1 MRLLPIII
9 SLSFSPQAFSSDWLE
24 LNNLPNSTEYPTWV
38 QSAYSDVGVLSR
50 STSDLHI
57 NLSDWIAEQNL
68 YVTKPSKVV
77 IFADTIE
84 VPDNFNLLVNNQ
96 NILIFA
102 RKIVGQG
109 TPTFVLGQQGSAA
122 SISVIAGEIETPINV
137 LAFQSDGSITRDA
150 LTGKTGDGESVVLAG
165 EHYRRT
171 TIDSNI
177 TGQMKLASEPF
188 TDIVNRSF
196 DMAAS
201 LYDTNPELSLDLINW
216 VEQSLRYSGSVV
228 EDDPILSDLYLQT
241 VAFKQFISFSTK
253 ESHYVPYLDKVLYQ
267 DKYEAYLK
275 AMVAYQAQW
284 NIIQDRSTVIEDKIE
299 AAKLAL
305 ANIEDVLRAQ
315 TSIITQ
321 TQSNIDKIGDSLTEV
336 DSQYKAQELV
346 TLDARTTYLVG
357 VENWKTQQQLN
368 AALAIFKAI
377 AEIGSAVSGV
387 FTGNLSGVNDLTEQ
401 LAKTPE
407 ALEKAKN
414 LVTNIKSVT
423 GIIDSVT
430 KTISGISQLTA
441 DIKST
446 IKFQKISEAMDGF
459 NFNIPT
465 INESNLAWDLMITEI
480 RSNLRYADSLGIKG
494 TRQYLLELE
503 KQVLLG
509 KAINITQLNFAQEQ
523 AKLVDLLL
531 TNNVTINQQQRLND
545 AIGGYQVDTDSFDS
559 IERELSRV
567 LMHFKRPMY
576 VALSNYVQ
584 AYEYWAL
591 KPSEIAPSLNKSY
604 LDYQFDLASIESEYV
619 NALSSFQPAPQDF
632 TIDNYT
638 ISSPEQ
644 LESFATTGQLNF
656 SIPLEQVQL
665 CSFDRVRLSTVRVF
679 LEGENLPY
687 GKQLNLRVSSSG
699 NYADRYENQDY
710 QFSSNPV
717 SRAFYYRIDDPTT
730 NDISIISDGAVANKF
745 EYAYFQPTPFTSWN
759 VTLNNFDKTEQANNQ
774 YLKDIEQI
782 RVEFLGSGIPN
793 GNSCSN

>member
-284 NIIQDRSTVIEDKIE
+284 NIIQDRNTVIEDKIE

-545 AIGGYQVDTDSFDS
+545 AIGGYQIDTDNFDS

-591 KPSEIAPSLNKSY
+591 KPSEITPSLNKSY

-717 SRAFYYRIDDPTT
+717 SRAFYYRLDDPTT

>member
-84 VPDNFNLLVNNQ
+84 VPENFNLLVNNQ

-150 LTGKTGDGESVVLAG
+150 LTGKIGDGESVVLAG

-177 TGQMKLASEPF
+177 TGQMKLATEPF
-188 TDIVNRSF
+188 TDIINRSF

-201 LYDTNPELSLDLINW
+201 LFDTNPELSLDLINW

-228 EDDPILSDLYLQT
+228 EEDPILSDLYLQT

-284 NIIQDRSTVIEDKIE
+284 NIIQDRNTVIEDKIE

-315 TSIITQ
+315 SSIITQ

-545 AIGGYQVDTDSFDS
+545 AIGGYQIDTDNFDS

-591 KPSEIAPSLNKSY
+591 KPSEITPSLNKSY

-730 NDISIISDGAVANKF
+730 NDISIITDGAVANKF

>member
-57 NLSDWIAEQNL
+57 NLSDWIEEQNL
-68 YVTKPSKVV
+68 YVTNPSKIVV
-77 IFADTIE
+77 FADTIE
-84 VPDNFNLLVNNQ
+84 VPENFNLLVNNQ

-102 RKIVGQG
+102 RKIVGPG

-150 LTGKTGDGESVVLAG
+150 LTGNTGDGESVVLAG

-177 TGQMKLASEPF
+177 TGQMKLATEPF
-188 TDIVNRSF
+188 TDIINRSF

-201 LYDTNPELSLDLINW
+201 LFDTNPEVSLDLINW
-216 VEQSLRYSGSVV
+216 IEQSLRYSESVV

-267 DKYEAYLK
+267 DKYEAYLN
-275 AMVAYQAQW
+275 AMVAYQAKW
-284 NIIQDRSTVIEDKIE
+284 DIIQDRSTVIEDKIE

-315 TSIITQ
+315 SSIITQ

-545 AIGGYQVDTDSFDS
+545 AIEGYQVDTDSFDS

-567 LMHFKRPMY
+567 LMHFKRPMF

-591 KPSEIAPSLNKSY
+591 KSSEITPSLNKSY

-644 LESFATTGQLNF
+644 LENFATTGQLNF

-679 LEGENLPY
+679 LEGGNLPY

-717 SRAFYYRIDDPTT
+717 SRAFYYRLDDPTT
-730 NDISIISDGAVANKF
+730 NDVSIITDGAVANKF

-759 VTLNNFDKTEQANNQ
+759 VTLNNFDETDQANNQ
-774 YLKDIEQI
+774 YLKDVEQI

>member
-9 SLSFSPQAFSSDWLE
+9 SLSFSQQAFASDWLE

-38 QSAYSDVGVLSR
+38 QSAYSEVGVLSR

-57 NLSDWIAEQNL
+57 NLSDWIAQQNL
-68 YVTKPSKVV
+68 YVTKPSKIVV
-77 IFADTIE
+77 FADTIE
-84 VPDNFNLLVNNQ
+84 VPENFNLVVNNQ

-122 SISVIAGEIETPINV
+122 SVSVIAGEIETPINV

-150 LTGKTGDGESVVLAG
+150 VSGEEGNGTSVVLAG
-165 EHYRRT
+165 SHYRRT
-171 TIDSNI
+171 TIDSNT
-177 TGQMKLASEPF
+177 TGQMKLATDPF

-196 DMAAS
+196 DMAAT
-201 LYDTNPELSLDLINW
+201 LFDTNPELSLDLINW
-216 VEQSLRYSGSVV
+216 IEQSLRHAGSVV

-253 ESHYVPYLDKVLYQ
+253 ESNYVPYLDKVLYQ
-267 DKYEAYLK
+267 DKYEAYLN
-275 AMVAYQAQW
+275 AMIAYQAQW
-284 NIIQDRSTVIEDKIE
+284 DIIQDRNTVIEDKIE
-299 AAKLAL
+299 ASKLAL

-315 TSIITQ
+315 GSIITQ
-321 TQSNIDKIGDSLTEV
+321 TQSNIDKIGDSLTEI
-336 DSQYKAQELV
+336 DAQYKAQELV

-430 KTISGISQLTA
+430 KTISGISQLTN
-441 DIKST
+441 DVKSA
-446 IKFQKISEAMDGF
+446 IKFQKVSEAMDGF

-465 INESNLAWDLMITEI
+465 LNESNLAWDLMITEI

-494 TRQYLLELE
+494 ARQYLLELE

-509 KAINITQLNFAQEQ
+509 KAINITQLNFAHEQ
-523 AKLVDLLL
+523 AKLIDLLL
-531 TNNVTINQQQRLND
+531 TNNVTTNQQQRLNT
-545 AIGGYQVDTDSFDS
+545 AIEGYQLDSDSFDS
-559 IERELSRV
+559 VERELSRV

-591 KPSEIAPSLNKSY
+591 KPSEITPSLNKSY

-644 LESFATTGQLNF
+644 LESFANTGELNF
-656 SIPLEQVQL
+656 TIPLEQVQL
-665 CSFDRVRLSTVRVF
+665 CAFDRVRLSTVRVF

-717 SRAFYYRIDDPTT
+717 SRAFYYRLDDPTT
-730 NDISIISDGAVANKF
+730 NDVSIITDGSVANKF
-745 EYAYFQPTPFTSWN
+745 EYAYFQPTPFSSWN
-759 VTLNNFDKTEQANNQ
+759 ITLNNFDKTDQTNNQ

-793 GNSCSN
+793 GNSCSR

>member
-1 MRLLPIII
+1 M
-9 SLSFSPQAFSSDWLE
+9 
-24 LNNLPNSTEYPTWV
+24 
-38 QSAYSDVGVLSR
+38 
-50 STSDLHI
+50 
-57 NLSDWIAEQNL
+57 
-68 YVTKPSKVV
+68 
-77 IFADTIE
+77 
-84 VPDNFNLLVNNQ
+84 LVNNQ

-150 LTGKTGDGESVVLAG
+150 LTGKIGDGESVVLAG

-201 LYDTNPELSLDLINW
+201 LFDTNPELSLDLINW

-228 EDDPILSDLYLQT
+228 EEDPILSDLYLQT

-284 NIIQDRSTVIEDKIE
+284 NIIQDRNTVIEDKIE

-315 TSIITQ
+315 SSIITQ

-531 TNNVTINQQQRLND
+531 TNNITINQQQRLND
-545 AIGGYQVDTDSFDS
+545 AIGGYQIDTDNFDS

-591 KPSEIAPSLNKSY
+591 KPSEITPSLNKSY

>member
-68 YVTKPSKVV
+68 YVTQPSKIVV
-77 IFADTIE
+77 FADTIE
-84 VPDNFNLLVNNQ
+84 IPENFNLLVNNQ

-177 TGQMKLASEPF
+177 TGQMKLATEPF

-253 ESHYVPYLDKVLYQ
+253 ESNYVPYLDKVLYQ
-267 DKYEAYLK
+267 DKYEAYLN
-275 AMVAYQAQW
+275 AMIAYQTQW
-284 NIIQDRSTVIEDKIE
+284 DIIQDRNTVIEDKIE

-315 TSIITQ
+315 SSIITQ

-346 TLDARTTYLVG
+346 TLSSRTTYLVG

-446 IKFQKISEAMDGF
+446 IKLQKVSEAMDGF

-494 TRQYLLELE
+494 ARQYLLELE

-509 KAINITQLNFAQEQ
+509 KAINITQLNFAHEQ

-545 AIGGYQVDTDSFDS
+545 GIEGYQVDTDSFDS

-567 LMHFKRPMY
+567 LMHFKRPMF

-591 KPSEIAPSLNKSY
+591 KPSEVTPSLNKSY
-604 LDYQFDLASIESEYV
+604 LDYQFDLATVESEYV

-656 SIPLEQVQL
+656 TIPLEQVQL

-699 NYADRYENQDY
+699 NYLDRYENKDY

-717 SRAFYYRIDDPTT
+717 SRAFYYRLDDPTT
-730 NDISIISDGAVANKF
+730 NDVSIITDGAVANKF
-745 EYAYFQPTPFTSWN
+745 EYAYFQPTPFSSWN
-759 VTLNNFDKTEQANNQ
+759 VTLNNFDKTEQTNNQ
-774 YLKDIEQI
+774 YLKDVEQI

>member
-9 SLSFSPQAFSSDWLE
+9 SLSFSQQAFASDWLE

-38 QSAYSDVGVLSR
+38 QSAYSEVGVLSR

-57 NLSDWIAEQNL
+57 NLSDWIAQQNL
-68 YVTKPSKVV
+68 YVTKPSKIVV
-77 IFADTIE
+77 FADTIE
-84 VPDNFNLLVNNQ
+84 VPENFNLVVNNQ

-122 SISVIAGEIETPINV
+122 SVSVIAGEIETPINV

-150 LTGKTGDGESVVLAG
+150 VSGEEGNGTSVVLAG
-165 EHYRRT
+165 SHYRRT
-171 TIDSNI
+171 TIDSNT
-177 TGQMKLASEPF
+177 TGQMKLATDPF

-196 DMAAS
+196 DMAAT
-201 LYDTNPELSLDLINW
+201 LFDTNPELSLDLINW
-216 VEQSLRYSGSVV
+216 IEQSLRHAGSVV

-253 ESHYVPYLDKVLYQ
+253 ESNYVPYLDKVLYQ
-267 DKYEAYLK
+267 DKYEAYLN
-275 AMVAYQAQW
+275 AMIAYQAQW
-284 NIIQDRSTVIEDKIE
+284 DIIQDRNTVIEDKIE
-299 AAKLAL
+299 ASKLAL

-315 TSIITQ
+315 GSIITQ
-321 TQSNIDKIGDSLTEV
+321 TQSNIDKIGDSLTEI
-336 DSQYKAQELV
+336 DAQYKAQELV

-430 KTISGISQLTA
+430 KTISGISQLTN
-441 DIKST
+441 DVKSA
-446 IKFQKISEAMDGF
+446 IKFQKVSEAMDGF

-465 INESNLAWDLMITEI
+465 LNESNLAWDLMITEI

-494 TRQYLLELE
+494 ARQYLLELE

-509 KAINITQLNFAQEQ
+509 KAINITQLNFAHEQ

-531 TNNVTINQQQRLND
+531 TNNVTTN
-545 AIGGYQVDTDSFDS
+545 
-559 IERELSRV
+559 
-567 LMHFKRPMY
+567 
-576 VALSNYVQ
+576 
-584 AYEYWAL
+584 
-591 KPSEIAPSLNKSY
+591 
-604 LDYQFDLASIESEYV
+604 
-619 NALSSFQPAPQDF
+619 
-632 TIDNYT
+632 
-638 ISSPEQ
+638 
-644 LESFATTGQLNF
+644 
-656 SIPLEQVQL
+656 L
-665 CSFDRVRLSTVRVF
+665 C
-679 LEGENLPY
+679 
-687 GKQLNLRVSSSG
+687 
-699 NYADRYENQDY
+699 
-710 QFSSNPV
+710 
-717 SRAFYYRIDDPTT
+717 
-730 NDISIISDGAVANKF
+730 
-745 EYAYFQPTPFTSWN
+745 
-759 VTLNNFDKTEQANNQ
+759 
-774 YLKDIEQI
+774 
-782 RVEFLGSGIPN
+782 
-793 GNSCSN
+793 C

>member
-68 YVTKPSKVV
+68 YVTNPSKIVV
-77 IFADTIE
+77 FADTIE
-84 VPDNFNLLVNNQ
+84 VPENFNLLVNNQ

-102 RKIVGQG
+102 RKIVGPG

-137 LAFQSDGSITRDA
+137 LAFQSDGSITQDA
-150 LTGKTGDGESVVLAG
+150 LTGNTGDGESVVLAG

-177 TGQMKLASEPF
+177 TGQMKLATEPF
-188 TDIVNRSF
+188 TDIINRSF

-201 LYDTNPELSLDLINW
+201 LFDTNPELSLDLINW
-216 VEQSLRYSGSVV
+216 IEQSLRYSGSVV

-241 VAFKQFISFSTK
+241 VAFKQFINFSTK

-267 DKYEAYLK
+267 DKYEAYLN

-284 NIIQDRSTVIEDKIE
+284 DIIQDRSTVIEDKIE

-315 TSIITQ
+315 SSIITQ

-336 DSQYKAQELV
+336 DNQYKAQELV

-377 AEIGSAVSGV
+377 SEIGSAVSGV

-545 AIGGYQVDTDSFDS
+545 AIGGYQIDTDNFNS

-591 KPSEIAPSLNKSY
+591 KPSEITSSLNKSY

-730 NDISIISDGAVANKF
+730 NDISIITDGAVANKF

>member
-38 QSAYSDVGVLSR
+38 QSAYYDAGVLSR

-84 VPDNFNLLVNNQ
+84 VPENFNLLVNNQ

-150 LTGKTGDGESVVLAG
+150 LTGKIGDGESVVLAG

-284 NIIQDRSTVIEDKIE
+284 NIIQDRNTVIEDKIE

-591 KPSEIAPSLNKSY
+591 KPSEITPSLNKSY

-687 GKQLNLRVSSSG
+687 GKQFNLRVSSSG

-730 NDISIISDGAVANKF
+730 NDISIISDGAVANEF

-774 YLKDIEQI
+774 YLKNIEQI

>member
-84 VPDNFNLLVNNQ
+84 VPKNFNLLVNNQ

-150 LTGKTGDGESVVLAG
+150 LTGKIGDGESVVLAG

-284 NIIQDRSTVIEDKIE
+284 NIIQDRNTVIEDKIE

-357 VENWKTQQQLN
+357 VENWKTQQQLK

-545 AIGGYQVDTDSFDS
+545 AIGGYQIDTDNFDS

-591 KPSEIAPSLNKSY
+591 KPSEITPSLNKSY

-687 GKQLNLRVSSSG
+687 GKQFNLRVSSSG

-717 SRAFYYRIDDPTT
+717 SRAFYYRLDDPTT
-730 NDISIISDGAVANKF
+730 NDISIISDGAVANEF

-782 RVEFLGSGIPN
+782 RVELLGSGIPN

>member
-84 VPDNFNLLVNNQ
+84 VPENFNLLVNNQ
-96 NILIFA
+96 NVLIFA

-284 NIIQDRSTVIEDKIE
+284 NIIQDRNTVIEDKIE

-430 KTISGISQLTA
+430 KTISGISQLTS

-545 AIGGYQVDTDSFDS
+545 AIGGYQIDTDNFDS

-591 KPSEIAPSLNKSY
+591 KPSEITPSLNKSY

-687 GKQLNLRVSSSG
+687 GKQFNLRVSSSG

-717 SRAFYYRIDDPTT
+717 SRAFYYRLDDPTT
-730 NDISIISDGAVANKF
+730 NDISIISDGAVANEF

>member
-1 MRLLPIII
+1 MRILPIII
-9 SLSFSPQAFSSDWLE
+9 SLSLSPQAFASDWLE

-38 QSAYSDVGVLSR
+38 QSAYSDVDVLSR

-68 YVTKPSKVV
+68 YVTKPSKIVV
-77 IFADTIE
+77 FADTIE
-84 VPDNFNLLVNNQ
+84 VPENFNLVVNNQ

-109 TPTFVLGQQGSAA
+109 APTFVLGQQGAAA
-122 SISVIAGEIETPINV
+122 SVTVIAGEIETPINV
-137 LAFQSDGSITRDA
+137 LAFQNDGSITRDA
-150 LTGKTGDGESVVLAG
+150 LSAEDGDGTSVVLAG

-177 TGQMKLASEPF
+177 TGQMKLATTPF

-201 LYDTNPELSLDLINW
+201 LFDTNPELSLELINW
-216 VEQSLRYSGSVV
+216 IEQSLRHAGSVV

-253 ESHYVPYLDKVLYQ
+253 ESNYVPYLDKVLYQ
-267 DKYEAYLK
+267 GKYEAYLN
-275 AMVAYQAQW
+275 AMIAYQAQW
-284 NIIQDRSTVIEDKIE
+284 DIIQDRSTVIEDKIE

-305 ANIEDVLRAQ
+305 DNIEDVLRAQ
-315 TSIITQ
+315 DSIITQ
-321 TQSNIDKIGDSLTEV
+321 TQSNIDKIGDSLTEI

-346 TLDARTTYLVG
+346 TLSARTTYLVG
-357 VENWKTQQQLN
+357 VENWKTQQELN

-407 ALEKAKN
+407 ALDKAKN
-414 LVTNIKSVT
+414 LVTNIKTVT

-430 KTISGISQLTA
+430 KTISGIAQLTA
-441 DIKST
+441 DVKST
-446 IKFQKISEAMDGF
+446 IKLHKISEAMDGF
-459 NFNIPT
+459 DFNIPT
-465 INESNLAWDLMITEI
+465 LNESNLAWDLMITEI
-480 RSNLRYADSLGIKG
+480 RSNLRLADSLGIKG
-494 TRQYLLELE
+494 ARQYLVELE

-509 KAINITQLNFAQEQ
+509 KAINTTQLNFAQEQ

-531 TNNVTINQQQRLND
+531 TKNVTANQQQRLSD
-545 AIGGYQVDTDSFDS
+545 AIESYQVDSEGFDS

-591 KPSEIAPSLNKSY
+591 KPSEITPSLNKSY
-604 LDYQFDLASIESEYV
+604 LDYQFDLASIENEYV

-644 LESFATTGQLNF
+644 LDSFATTGELNF
-656 SIPLEQVQL
+656 TIPLGQAQL

-687 GKQLNLRVSSSG
+687 GKQFNLGISSSG
-699 NYADRYENQDY
+699 NYADRYQDQDY

-717 SRAFYYRIDDPTT
+717 ARAFYYRLDDPTT
-730 NDISIISDGAVANKF
+730 NDVSIITDGAVANRF
-745 EYAYFQPTPFTSWN
+745 EYAYFQPTPFSTWN
-759 VTLNNFDKTEQANNQ
+759 VTLNNYDEADQANNQ
-774 YLKDIEQI
+774 YLKDVEQI

>member
-1 MRLLPIII
+1 MI
-9 SLSFSPQAFSSDWLE
+9 
-24 LNNLPNSTEYPTWV
+24 
-38 QSAYSDVGVLSR
+38 
-50 STSDLHI
+50 
-57 NLSDWIAEQNL
+57 
-68 YVTKPSKVV
+68 
-77 IFADTIE
+77 
-84 VPDNFNLLVNNQ
+84 
-96 NILIFA
+96 
-102 RKIVGQG
+102 
-109 TPTFVLGQQGSAA
+109 
-122 SISVIAGEIETPINV
+122 
-137 LAFQSDGSITRDA
+137 
-150 LTGKTGDGESVVLAG
+150 
-165 EHYRRT
+165 
-171 TIDSNI
+171 
-177 TGQMKLASEPF
+177 
-188 TDIVNRSF
+188 
-196 DMAAS
+196 
-201 LYDTNPELSLDLINW
+201 
-216 VEQSLRYSGSVV
+216 
-228 EDDPILSDLYLQT
+228 
-241 VAFKQFISFSTK
+241 
-253 ESHYVPYLDKVLYQ
+253 
-267 DKYEAYLK
+267 
-275 AMVAYQAQW
+275 AYQAQW
-284 NIIQDRSTVIEDKIE
+284 DIIQDRNTVIEDKIE
-299 AAKLAL
+299 ASKLAL

-315 TSIITQ
+315 GSIITQ
-321 TQSNIDKIGDSLTEV
+321 TQSNIDKIGDSLTEI
-336 DSQYKAQELV
+336 DAQYKAQELV

-430 KTISGISQLTA
+430 KTISGISQLTN
-441 DIKST
+441 DVKSA
-446 IKFQKISEAMDGF
+446 IKFQKVSEAMDGF

-465 INESNLAWDLMITEI
+465 LNESNLAWDLMITEI

-494 TRQYLLELE
+494 ARQYLWSLK

-509 KAINITQLNFAQEQ
+509 KAINITQLNFAHEQ

-531 TNNVTINQQQRLND
+531 TNNVTTNQQQRLNT
-545 AIGGYQVDTDSFDS
+545 AVEGYQLDSDSFDS
-559 IERELSRV
+559 VERELSRV

-591 KPSEIAPSLNKSY
+591 KPSEITPSLNKSY

-644 LESFATTGQLNF
+644 LESFANTGELNF
-656 SIPLEQVQL
+656 TIPLEQVQL
-665 CSFDRVRLSTVRVF
+665 CAFDRVRLSTVRVF

-717 SRAFYYRIDDPTT
+717 SRAFYYRLDDPTT
-730 NDISIISDGAVANKF
+730 NDVSIITDGSVANKF
-745 EYAYFQPTPFTSWN
+745 EYAYFQPTPFSSWN
-759 VTLNNFDKTEQANNQ
+759 ITLNNFDKTDQTNNQ

-793 GNSCSN
+793 GNSCSH

>member
-38 QSAYSDVGVLSR
+38 QSAYSDVDVLSR

-57 NLSDWIAEQNL
+57 NLSDWVAEQNL
-68 YVTKPSKVV
+68 YVTKPSKIVV
-77 IFADTIE
+77 FADTIE
-84 VPDNFNLLVNNQ
+84 VPENFNLLVNNQ

-165 EHYRRT
+165 EHYRRA

-177 TGQMKLASEPF
+177 TGQMKLATEPF
-188 TDIVNRSF
+188 TDIINRSF

-201 LYDTNPELSLDLINW
+201 LFDTNPELSLDLINW
-216 VEQSLRYSGSVV
+216 IEQSLRYSGSVV

-275 AMVAYQAQW
+275 AMIAYQAQW
-284 NIIQDRSTVIEDKIE
+284 DIIQDRNTVIEDKIE

-315 TSIITQ
+315 SSIITQ

-446 IKFQKISEAMDGF
+446 IKLQKISETMDGF

-494 TRQYLLELE
+494 SRQYLLELE

-545 AIGGYQVDTDSFDS
+545 AIEGYQVDTDSFDS

-567 LMHFKRPMY
+567 LMHFKRPMF

-591 KPSEIAPSLNKSY
+591 KPSEITPSLNKSY

-717 SRAFYYRIDDPTT
+717 SRAFYYRLDDPTT
-730 NDISIISDGAVANKF
+730 NDVSIITDGAVANKF

>member
-68 YVTKPSKVV
+68 YVTQPSKIVV
-77 IFADTIE
+77 FADTIE
-84 VPDNFNLLVNNQ
+84 IPENFNLLVNNQ

-177 TGQMKLASEPF
+177 TGQMKLATEPF

-216 VEQSLRYSGSVV
+216 IEQSLRYSGSVV

-253 ESHYVPYLDKVLYQ
+253 ESNYVPYLDKVLYQ
-267 DKYEAYLK
+267 DKYEAYLN
-275 AMVAYQAQW
+275 AMIAYQTQW
-284 NIIQDRSTVIEDKIE
+284 DIIQDRNTVIEDKIE

-315 TSIITQ
+315 SSIITQ

-346 TLDARTTYLVG
+346 TLSSRTTYLVG

-407 ALEKAKN
+407 ALEKAK
-414 LVTNIKSVT
+414 T
-423 GIIDSVT
+423 
-430 KTISGISQLTA
+430 
-441 DIKST
+441 
-446 IKFQKISEAMDGF
+446 
-459 NFNIPT
+459 
-465 INESNLAWDLMITEI
+465 
-480 RSNLRYADSLGIKG
+480 
-494 TRQYLLELE
+494 
-503 KQVLLG
+503 
-509 KAINITQLNFAQEQ
+509 
-523 AKLVDLLL
+523 
-531 TNNVTINQQQRLND
+531 
-545 AIGGYQVDTDSFDS
+545 
-559 IERELSRV
+559 
-567 LMHFKRPMY
+567 
-576 VALSNYVQ
+576 
-584 AYEYWAL
+584 
-591 KPSEIAPSLNKSY
+591 
-604 LDYQFDLASIESEYV
+604 
-619 NALSSFQPAPQDF
+619 
-632 TIDNYT
+632 
-638 ISSPEQ
+638 SSPTSSPSQ
-644 LESFATTGQLNF
+644 ALLIAWPKRFLAF
-656 SIPLEQVQL
+656 
-665 CSFDRVRLSTVRVF
+665 LS
-679 LEGENLPY
+679 
-687 GKQLNLRVSSSG
+687 
-699 NYADRYENQDY
+699 
-710 QFSSNPV
+710 
-717 SRAFYYRIDDPTT
+717 
-730 NDISIISDGAVANKF
+730 
-745 EYAYFQPTPFTSWN
+745 
-759 VTLNNFDKTEQANNQ
+759 
-774 YLKDIEQI
+774 
-782 RVEFLGSGIPN
+782 
-793 GNSCSN
+793 

>member
-1 MRLLPIII
+1 
-9 SLSFSPQAFSSDWLE
+9 LE

-84 VPDNFNLLVNNQ
+84 VPENFNLLVNNQ

-122 SISVIAGEIETPINV
+122 SISVIAGEIETPINL

-150 LTGKTGDGESVVLAG
+150 LTGKIGDGESVVLAG

-201 LYDTNPELSLDLINW
+201 LFDTNPELSLDLINW

-228 EDDPILSDLYLQT
+228 EEDPILSDLYLQT

-284 NIIQDRSTVIEDKIE
+284 NIIQDRNTVIEDKIE

-315 TSIITQ
+315 SSIITQ

-357 VENWKTQQQLN
+357 VGNWKTQQQLN

-430 KTISGISQLTA
+430 KTISGISQLT
-441 DIKST
+441 
-446 IKFQKISEAMDGF
+446 
-459 NFNIPT
+459 
-465 INESNLAWDLMITEI
+465 
-480 RSNLRYADSLGIKG
+480 
-494 TRQYLLELE
+494 
-503 KQVLLG
+503 
-509 KAINITQLNFAQEQ
+509 
-523 AKLVDLLL
+523 
-531 TNNVTINQQQRLND
+531 
-545 AIGGYQVDTDSFDS
+545 
-559 IERELSRV
+559 
-567 LMHFKRPMY
+567 
-576 VALSNYVQ
+576 
-584 AYEYWAL
+584 
-591 KPSEIAPSLNKSY
+591 
-604 LDYQFDLASIESEYV
+604 
-619 NALSSFQPAPQDF
+619 
-632 TIDNYT
+632 
-638 ISSPEQ
+638 
-644 LESFATTGQLNF
+644 
-656 SIPLEQVQL
+656 
-665 CSFDRVRLSTVRVF
+665 
-679 LEGENLPY
+679 
-687 GKQLNLRVSSSG
+687 
-699 NYADRYENQDY
+699 
-710 QFSSNPV
+710 
-717 SRAFYYRIDDPTT
+717 
-730 NDISIISDGAVANKF
+730 
-745 EYAYFQPTPFTSWN
+745 
-759 VTLNNFDKTEQANNQ
+759 
-774 YLKDIEQI
+774 
-782 RVEFLGSGIPN
+782 
-793 GNSCSN
+793 